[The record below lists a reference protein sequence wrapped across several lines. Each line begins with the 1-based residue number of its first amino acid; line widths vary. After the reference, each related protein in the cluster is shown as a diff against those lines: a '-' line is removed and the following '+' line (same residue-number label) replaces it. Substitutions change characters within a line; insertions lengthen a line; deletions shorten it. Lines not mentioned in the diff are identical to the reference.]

1 MYTTTHLLLLAC
13 CCCCCSA
20 QLLRIGPPARSQL
33 TLNDRG
39 DVEYRILGQD
49 YKDNFMTISHPGGT
63 GMEASA
69 RTITR
74 MTMEIDRWTTDFKI
88 VTGDVQARTAM
99 FVGCSS
105 GTEGNVFTG
114 AVGRTWEKYIGR
126 ARQHTIGDNAQ
137 CYGIIMFQLNV
148 ASVRAG
154 GEVMNGLSSL
164 LSPEHTVTI
173 PLSDYT
179 FTDTVT
185 ARGVNCGGGSATPR
199 ADGQFVIYIG
209 LYGNRGDAP
218 LPVPRPH
225 GAQVGNNNNPLGSS
239 GAKGKTWKCKAR
251 KTCMECGKSGHWT
264 IGKLNDEQLHDKCV
278 ANYNAKQKAKKEN
291 GGFMPI
297 WRPDDLRKR
306 KRDDYDNETDSG
318 GGGGGGSS
326 RLPMGA
332 FAA

>member
-1 MYTTTHLLLLAC
+1 
-13 CCCCCSA
+13 
-20 QLLRIGPPARSQL
+20 
-33 TLNDRG
+33 
-39 DVEYRILGQD
+39 
-49 YKDNFMTISHPGGT
+49 
-63 GMEASA
+63 
-69 RTITR
+69 

-105 GTEGNVFTG
+105 GVEGNVFTG
-114 AVGRTWEKYIGR
+114 AVGRTWEKCVGH

-148 ASVRAG
+148 ASVVAG

-209 LYGNRGDAP
+209 LYGNRGEPRTSACAAP
-218 LPVPRPH
+218 PRRTAWQQQQPSGRGRKPEGQDVEVQGTQDVH
-225 GAQVGNNNNPLGSS
+225 GVRQSRPL
-239 GAKGKTWKCKAR
+239 
-251 KTCMECGKSGHWT
+251 
-264 IGKLNDEQLHDKCV
+264 
-278 ANYNAKQKAKKEN
+278 
-291 GGFMPI
+291 
-297 WRPDDLRKR
+297 
-306 KRDDYDNETDSG
+306 
-318 GGGGGGSS
+318 
-326 RLPMGA
+326 
-332 FAA
+332 